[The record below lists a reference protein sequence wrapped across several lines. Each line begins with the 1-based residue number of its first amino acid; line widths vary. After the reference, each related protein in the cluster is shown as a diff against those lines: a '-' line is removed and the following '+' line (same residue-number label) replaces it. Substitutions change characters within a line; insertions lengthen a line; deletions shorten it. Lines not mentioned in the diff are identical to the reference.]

1 MATVR
6 ARSNWEKTMRVLFF
20 GSAAIGFQTL
30 EALLASSQDELVGV
44 VTQPDRPSGRK
55 QKLTPCPVK
64 VFVQDRGLPIFSP
77 EKVGSSESFQAL
89 EKLNPD
95 LFVVVAYGQYIPQS
109 VLALPPEG
117 SINLHP
123 SLLPKYRGAAPIQWA
138 VANGD
143 AVTGV
148 SILYVSEKMDA
159 GDIICQCEVPI
170 GPDDTAVTMEPVL
183 AQAGADLLMEAV
195 EKIRSG
201 TVCATPQDE
210 ASVTEVHKLSKD
222 DGRLNWH
229 LSAQTLNNHIRGFI
243 SWPGCFCETENGRVK
258 VLRAEVVSGRGVP
271 SEILDVSGA
280 GPLVATGEGAL
291 RLLDVQPAGKRAMDG
306 AAYLR
311 GYPLQP
317 GDRLG

>member
-1 MATVR
+1 
-6 ARSNWEKTMRVLFF
+6 MRILFF

-30 EALLASSQDELVGV
+30 EALLGSSQDELVSV

-64 VFVQDRGLPIFSP
+64 VFAQDRELPVFSP

-89 EKLNPD
+89 EKLNAD

-109 VLALPPEG
+109 VLALPPAG

-123 SLLPKYRGAAPIQWA
+123 SLLPKYRGAAPIQWS

-159 GDIICQCEVPI
+159 GDILCQCEVPI
-170 GPDDTAVTMEPVL
+170 GPKDTALTMEPIL

-195 EKIRSG
+195 EKIRNG
-201 TVCATPQDE
+201 MARATPQDE
-210 ASVTEVHKLSKD
+210 ASVTEVSKLSKE
-222 DGRLNWH
+222 DGRLDWR
-229 LSAQTLNNHIRGFI
+229 LPAQTLNNHIRGFI
-243 SWPGCFCETENGRVK
+243 AWPGCFCETETGRVK
-258 VLRAEVVSGRGVP
+258 IFRAEVESGRGVP
-271 SEILDVSGA
+271 GEVLDVSGA

-291 RLLDVQPAGKRAMDG
+291 RLMEVQPAGKRTMDG